1 MEKAVLTRKTR
12 QVVTIRYIGKTCV
25 CLMNKDKSI
34 YKVITL
40 GVPVRIGNQ
49 CSKFMPEWCDEDNL
63 MHLRKYDRRG
73 FILEDVY
80 LPRDKTVLFAITS
93 GAARRGLIHQYSGVD
108 LNEQFESDGD
118 NK

>member
-25 CLMNKDKSI
+25 CLINKDGSI
-34 YKVITL
+34 YKVITA
-40 GVPVRIGNQ
+40 GVPIRIGNQ
-49 CSKFMPEWCDEDNL
+49 CSKFMPEWCDDDNL

-80 LPRDKTVLFAITS
+80 LPRDKQVLFAITS
-93 GAARRGLIHQYSGVD
+93 GAARRGLIHNYSGID
-108 LNEQFESDGD
+108 LNTQFESDGD

>member
-1 MEKAVLTRKTR
+1 MEKTVLTRKTR

-25 CLMNKDKSI
+25 CLINKDGSI
-34 YKVITL
+34 YKVITA
-40 GVPVRIGNQ
+40 GVPIRIGNQ
-49 CSKFMPEWCDEDNL
+49 CSKFMPEWCDDDNL

-80 LPRDKTVLFAITS
+80 LPRDKQVLFAITS
-93 GAARRGLIHQYSGVD
+93 GAARRGLIHNYSGID
-108 LNEQFESDGD
+108 LNAQFESED